1 MFQRRCELKP
11 EIKSGGFMKN
21 CLRVS
26 FIATAALVAHA
37 AVFAHEPTA
46 STKTTQRTQVTPGNH
61 KVGTVPS
68 VYKRGMLRTTKTNM
82 GVRVFYEFVGTGV
95 DSAGLLTLK
104 IMRLGG
110 GEPATLELRPDAAI
124 SLPTGLP
131 ATPAPFN
138 SGAEYVVKVK
148 PTADGLHYINVFL
161 QSGTVTEAMAIPVQI
176 GKNANLS
183 KPGNVSV
190 MPDGQR
196 VISVPAQ

>member
-1 MFQRRCELKP
+1 
-11 EIKSGGFMKN
+11 MKKF
-21 CLRVS
+21 LRVTVVAS
-26 FIATAALVAHA
+26 AALLVQA
-37 AVFAHEPTA
+37 AVFAHEATTSSKA
-46 STKTTQRTQVTPGNH
+46 TQRTQVSPSAH

-68 VYKRGMLRTTKTNM
+68 MYKRGMLRTTKTSI
-82 GVRVFYEFVGTGV
+82 GVRVFYEFVGSGV
-95 DSAGLLTLK
+95 DAAGLLTLK

-110 GEPATLELRPDAAI
+110 GEAATLELRPDAAI

-131 ATPAPFN
+131 STPSPFN

-148 PTADGLHYINVFL
+148 PTADGLHYINVFV
-161 QSGTVTEAMAIPVQI
+161 QSGAMTEAMAIPVQI